1 MLINF
6 IVVDEENYWKFLAE
20 KTYLYYSYP
29 SRFSISKLNLD
40 WGFSSEGMI
49 YFIWD
54 NSFSS
59 ITPKTIR
66 AYITI
71 EE

>member
-1 MLINF
+1 
-6 IVVDEENYWKFLAE
+6 LAE